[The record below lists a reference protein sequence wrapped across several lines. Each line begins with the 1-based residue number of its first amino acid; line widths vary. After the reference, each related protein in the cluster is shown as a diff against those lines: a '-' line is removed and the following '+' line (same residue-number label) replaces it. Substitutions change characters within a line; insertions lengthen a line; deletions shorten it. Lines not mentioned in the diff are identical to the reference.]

1 MSRRRAHTRP
11 DGAVR
16 VPEPTVAFWAAKA
29 ASTAFG
35 EAASDFSIH
44 VMPPVAAVLLGF
56 VLFVGAMIW
65 QLTRRRYVPGVYWF
79 AVAMV
84 GVFGTMAADVV
95 HVVLGLPY
103 AVTTIAYALAL
114 GLIFLLWWR
123 TEGTLSVHDVRSTR
137 RELFYWAA
145 VVATFALGTAAG
157 DLAAVGL
164 GLGYLPSIL
173 LFAALIAIPAIGF
186 RWLRWNGILAF
197 WTAYVLTR
205 PLGASV
211 ADWLGKPAEN
221 GGVGVG
227 SDRITLVFAVMMVLV
242 VALTARSRR
251 SRATAPVVEEAPLR

>member
-1 MSRRRAHTRP
+1 MRRRNDVVEPTAP
-11 DGAVR
+11 VR
-16 VPEPTVAFWAAKA
+16 VPDPTVGFWIAKA

-44 VMPPVAAVLLGF
+44 VMPPVFAVLLGF
-56 VLFVGAMIW
+56 VLFLSALVW
-65 QLTRRRYVPGVYWF
+65 QLTRRRFVPGVYWF
-79 AVAMV
+79 TVAMV

-103 AVTTIAYALAL
+103 AVTTVVYAAGLAAV
-114 GLIFLLWWR
+114 FLLWWR
-123 TEGTLSVHDVRSTR
+123 SERTLSVHEVRTTR

-164 GLGYLPSIL
+164 HLGYVPSIL
-173 LFAALIAIPAIGF
+173 LFAVLILVPAAGYRF
-186 RWLRWNGILAF
+186 LRWDGVLAF

-211 ADWLGKPAEN
+211 ADWLGKPTAE

-227 SDRITLVFAVMMVLV
+227 SGWIALVFAVAMIV
-242 VALTARSRR
+242 VVTFSASQVRSRP
-251 SRATAPVVEEAPLR
+251 APAAITE